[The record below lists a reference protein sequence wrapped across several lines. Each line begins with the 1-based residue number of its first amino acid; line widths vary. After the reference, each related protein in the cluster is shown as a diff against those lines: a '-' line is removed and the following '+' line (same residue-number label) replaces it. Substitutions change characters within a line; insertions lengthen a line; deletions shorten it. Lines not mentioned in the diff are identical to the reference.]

1 MITRYLPLL
10 TASLRSRRLRTFFT
24 LASIAV
30 AFLLYGLAD
39 SMRHALQSGVDVAGA
54 DRLITM
60 HKVSFTQLLPASY
73 ENRIRGVDGVVEVT
87 PQTCSAPGT
96 RMSATRSRRS
106 R

>member
-73 ENRIRGVDGVVEVT
+73 ENRIRGVEAGVRYAEAFRLQ
-87 PQTCSAPGT
+87 PFAGAG
-96 RMSATRSRRS
+96 RLRRILP
-106 R
+106 